1 MFKNKTFIIHLVL
14 ILSAC
19 GKPDVV
25 KIEQPKDKNLNC
37 ENLKLAILEAEQYK
51 KKAMGTREGTA
62 ANVARNL
69 LFWPSLVGTMLNAD
83 KAIQAAEDRI
93 YHLQVLSIRKNCGI
107 NINIKQLG
115 FISQLKELKQLRDT
129 GNITQEE
136 YEQGKKK
143 LTKK

>member
-1 MFKNKTFIIHLVL
+1 MFKNKTFIILLVL

-143 LTKK
+143 IIKK

>member
-1 MFKNKTFIIHLVL
+1 MFKNKTFIILLVL

-37 ENLKLAILEAEQYK
+37 QNLKLAILEAEQYK

-143 LTKK
+143 LIKK

>member
-1 MFKNKTFIIHLVL
+1 MFKNKTFIILLVL

-143 LTKK
+143 LIKK

>member
-1 MFKNKTFIIHLVL
+1 MFKNKTFIILLVL

-37 ENLKLAILEAEQYK
+37 QNLKLAILEAEQYK
-51 KKAMGTREGTA
+51 KKAIGTREGTA

-93 YHLQVLSIRKNCGI
+93 YHLQVLSIRKKCGI
-107 NINIKQLG
+107 NINIKQTGL
-115 FISQLKELKQLRDT
+115 ISQLKELKQLRDT
-129 GNITQEE
+129 GDITQEE
-136 YEQGKKK
+136 YDQGKKK
-143 LTKK
+143 LIKK